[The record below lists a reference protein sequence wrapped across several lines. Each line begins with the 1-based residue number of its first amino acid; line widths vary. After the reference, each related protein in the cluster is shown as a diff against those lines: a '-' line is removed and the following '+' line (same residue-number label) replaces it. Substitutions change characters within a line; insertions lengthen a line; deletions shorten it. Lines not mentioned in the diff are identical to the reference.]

1 MAQDPFLL
9 YYPAGTTR
17 LRKVSL
23 GFVADLQPH
32 DQVEAV
38 DVRTGGASPYRHT
51 YQRTRTV
58 LVAKERF
65 TSASLRR
72 DLEALVIHLRAGG
85 VCQFVLDIDNA
96 IARFAR
102 PPAAGD
108 TTLTMVSPNLM
119 DPAGASPSH
128 TSGDELRVES
138 PERVLRAE
146 TVTYSSESGD
156 VLTVSEL
163 RNEYPTGPVL
173 VRERDAY
180 PVLRLPAELAAS
192 TDLLTHDRRL
202 NYTLTLPL
210 VEYPADLWALY
221 EAPALG
227 STTDL
232 TRSPDVDSLDSAL
245 SRASYNRYNYGRSSV
260 IDSVGRGNRFATG
273 EGEIHGVSTS
283 GFSPYRTDPRWL
295 R

>member
-1 MAQDPFLL
+1 MAQDPYLM

-17 LRKVSL
+17 LRKIEL
-23 GFVADLQPH
+23 GFIADLQPH
-32 DQVEAV
+32 DAVEAV

-51 YQRTRTV
+51 YQRTRSI
-58 LVAKERF
+58 LIAKERF
-65 TSASLRR
+65 TDAALRR

-85 VCQFVLDIDNA
+85 VCQFVLNEGNA

-102 PPAAGD
+102 PPASGD
-108 TTLTMVSPNLM
+108 TTLTMTTPNIL
-119 DPAGASPSH
+119 DPAGASPTHS
-128 TSGDELRVES
+128 SGDELRIES

-156 VLTVSEL
+156 VLTVSEI

-180 PVLRLPAELAAS
+180 PVLRLPAELANS

-202 NYTLTLPL
+202 NYTLALPL

-221 EAPALG
+221 EAPELG
-227 STTDL
+227 ATSSPRVSTDI
-232 TRSPDVDSLDSAL
+232 DSLDSAL
-245 SRASYNRYNYGRSSV
+245 SRASYGRYNYGRTTAP
-260 IDSVGRGNRFATG
+260 DLAGRGSRFGTTADA
-273 EGEIHGVSTS
+273 IHGVGTS
-283 GFSPYRTDPRWL
+283 GFSDYRTDPRWM